1 MMQLIEANW
10 PLLVVA
16 LAIGLLVAWW
26 VFSASRRT
34 QVLRDETSE
43 QGETA
48 RRNHALIDSA
58 PVAAQGDAPLPVGAI
73 DGSDLARLKG
83 VGPKLI
89 AQLHE
94 LGVTRL
100 TQVAQWDAAEIARI
114 DAQLG
119 RFAGR
124 ITRDDWVGQARLLE
138 TGDTAG
144 YEDRFGKL

>member
-10 PLLVVA
+10 PLLVLA

-34 QVLRDETSE
+34 QVLRDETADS
-43 QGETA
+43 GEA
-48 RRNHALIDSA
+48 AQRNHALIDA
-58 PVAAQGDAPLPVGAI
+58 PPVAAQDEAPPPASDA
-73 DGSDLARLKG
+73 SDLARIKG

-94 LGVTRL
+94 LGVTRIA
-100 TQVAQWDAAEIARI
+100 QVAQWDAAEIARI

-124 ITRDDWVGQARLLE
+124 IERDDWVGQARLLE

-144 YEDRFGKL
+144 FEDQFGKL

>member
-10 PLLVVA
+10 LLLVLA
-16 LAIGLLVAWW
+16 LVVGLLVAWW

-34 QVLRDETSE
+34 QVLRDGTAEN
-43 QGETA
+43 GEAA
-48 RRNHALIDSA
+48 RRNQALIDAA
-58 PVAAQGDAPLPVGAI
+58 PVAARDQAVPLASDA
-73 DGSDLARLKG
+73 SDLTRLKG

-100 TQVAQWDAAEIARI
+100 AQVAQWDAAEIARI
-114 DAQLG
+114 DGQLG

-124 ITRDDWVGQARLLE
+124 ITRDDWVGQARMLE

-144 YEDRFGKL
+144 FEDRFGKL